1 MRDYIRLLKNKN
13 MALIF
18 YGQWVSNMGSSI
30 NILGLSWFILN
41 FNGKVSD
48 LAALLFFRFLPSIL
62 VGPLAGTL
70 VDRMNKKMIIVFSD
84 IVNGILSFLLILSKD
99 ISSIYLI
106 VTLQSVIHV
115 FFSPAIRSLYP
126 QIVEKKD
133 LATANALNAIS
144 FRVSMLAGPLVGG
157 LLLGSL
163 GVTII
168 FFINGLSFLISALS
182 ELFITYEDTNKDKEK
197 SHIMS
202 DFKDGFRYIMA
213 HKKIKFVILF
223 FAFMS
228 LTGGGWRTLYTSL
241 LKLELQVSPYDFGL
255 ITALMGCGSIIGAFI
270 VARVQKK
277 KSPISVMMYG
287 SLLYAITYLLMGLT
301 RSLLILSVVFVTCGI
316 FAAFVNI
323 GYDVYLQTE
332 VDKDYLGRVF
342 SLDIAIGNFV
352 LVLSLLLTGFIG
364 NIFLPSLL
372 LRVYAGISLTL
383 VSLFMIKGKKEKFI

>member
-41 FNGKVSD
+41 FNGKASD

-62 VGPLAGTL
+62 VGPLAGTF

-84 IVNGILSFLLILSKD
+84 ILNGILSFMLILSKD
-99 ISSIYLI
+99 ITSIYLI
-106 VTLQSVIHV
+106 VTLQSVINV

-133 LATANALNAIS
+133 LARANALNAIS

-168 FFINGLSFLISALS
+168 FFINGLSFLISAFS
-182 ELFITYEDTNKDKEK
+182 ELFITYEDINKDKEK

-202 DFKDGFRYIMA
+202 DFKDGFTYIRS
-213 HKKIKFVILF
+213 HKKIKFVIIF

-241 LKLELQVSPYDFGL
+241 LKLELQVTPYEFGL
-255 ITALMGCGSIIGAFI
+255 ITALMGCGSILGAFL
-270 VARVQKK
+270 VAKIQKK
-277 KSPISVMMYG
+277 SAPIQVMMYG
-287 SLLYAITYLLMGLT
+287 SLLYAITYLIMGFATTLI
-301 RSLLILSVVFVTCGI
+301 ILSLVFIFCGI
-316 FAAFVNI
+316 FAAFINI
-323 GYDVYLQTE
+323 GCDVYLQTE
-332 VDKDYLGRVF
+332 VDRDYLGRVF
-342 SLDIAIGNFV
+342 SLDIAIGNLV
-352 LVLSLLLTGFIG
+352 LVISLLLTGFLG
-364 NIFLPSLL
+364 NLYLPSLL
-372 LRVYAGISLTL
+372 LKAYAGLTL
-383 VSLFMIKGKKEKFI
+383 LILSLFIMTGKNKMTH